1 MGGLSKKAS
10 LIKNLAADP
19 GHPALVVNGGNLLFK
34 TDALPA
40 NDLEAAKLTADGI
53 VQATRMMGGTLAGIG
68 TRDLAAGIPFLRQHQ
83 KPPDF
88 SLLSLNLVDPATRQ
102 PLFTP
107 TVMRQVGGVKIAV
120 LAITD
125 HTGPQGKAGEFRVL
139 PWQDSLQ
146 ETVAKIRHEAD
157 FILLLSNYSLDENQ
171 EIARTCSDIDL
182 ILQAG
187 HAVGNMT
194 PILINK
200 TLISQVETRGKYL
213 GVLDIDWQGHGHW
226 NEGTTYTNRFIAL
239 KLSMSNDPEVEA
251 LVQQT
256 QQRVDKLRQGAA
268 R

>member
-107 TVMRQVGGVKIAV
+107 TVMRQV
-120 LAITD
+120 
-125 HTGPQGKAGEFRVL
+125 
-139 PWQDSLQ
+139 DSLQ